1 MSHPRKAEPVKLVA
15 SLFSSD
21 RQVLR
26 EALKVLSQTFGGV
39 DFISEYMAFDY
50 TVYYADEMGPFLERR
65 IVAFE
70 ELVRPEALPGI
81 KLATNA
87 MEEQFL
93 KDGKR
98 RVNID
103 PGYVA
108 KGHLI
113 LATGKGYS
121 HRPYLGDGIFADLT
135 LIYKKGSFQPLEWT
149 YPDYREGMMID
160 LMNKIRGEYLLQ
172 LKGLTLHT

>member
-1 MSHPRKAEPVKLVA
+1 MSQPRKAEPVKLIA

-21 RQVLR
+21 RQVLS
-26 EALKVLSQTFGGV
+26 ETVKVLSQTFGRV
-39 DFISEYMAFDY
+39 DFISEYLAFDY
-50 TVYYADEMGPFLERR
+50 TAYYADEMGPFLERR

-81 KLATNA
+81 KLATNVV
-87 MEEQFL
+87 EEQFS

-98 RVNID
+98 RVNVD

-108 KGHLI
+108 KGHMI
-113 LATGKGYS
+113 LATGKGYA

-135 LIYKKGSFQPLEWT
+135 LIYRKGSFQPLEWT
-149 YPDYREGMMID
+149 YPDYREEMIID
-160 LMNKIRGEYLLQ
+160 LMNKIRMKYLFQ
-172 LKGLTLHT
+172 LKGC